1 VRPGAVFEVRVSE
14 HEFHALKLQDAEQDA
29 VPVLALCNALASGEK
44 MAIAT
49 LDGQVLAIGTGP
61 FNSVNWPDADSYLRC
76 AEQLAG
82 IQERVGA
89 FFPLPTGFEPDD
101 QVWMDYSDK
110 LLHGEE
116 VQITWDGATAQ
127 CDHDQVGVLLEGVAQ
142 TGEVFT
148 FFRAGQE
155 TLEFA
160 NGKIPLGV
168 ITEIAHST
176 RIENFTDVRAWY
188 DSGTGGRVEV
198 RLEPANNNQMTVRL
212 GGFTNVAHSD
222 PAEPQPTS

>member
-1 VRPGAVFEVRVSE
+1 MLDVELPADDPARGF
-14 HEFHALKLQDAEQDA
+14 
-29 VPVLALCNALASGEK
+29 PVLALCNALASGEK

-61 FNSVNWPDADSYLRC
+61 FNSVNWPDGDSYLQC
-76 AEQLAG
+76 AEQLAA
-82 IQERVGA
+82 IQERAGA

-101 QVWMDYSDK
+101 QVCMDYAEK
-110 LLHGEE
+110 LLRGEE

-127 CDHDQVGVLLEGVAQ
+127 CDHDQVGFLLAGTAQ

-155 TLEFA
+155 TPEFA
-160 NGKIPLGV
+160 HGRLPLGA

-176 RIENFTDVRAWY
+176 RIENFAEARAWY
-188 DSGTGGRVEV
+188 DSGTDGRVEV
-198 RLEPANNNQMTVRL
+198 RLAPANNNQMTVRL
-212 GGFTNVAHSD
+212 GGFANVAHSD
-222 PAEPQPTS
+222 PAEP